1 MIVIKH
7 IFTNIFKLILSLAI
21 AWKVM
26 YIIKK
31 KVRTTK
37 QQPRP
42 LLIEIEASV
51 NVVDNDLVA
60 NIF

>member
-1 MIVIKH
+1 MESDVH
-7 IFTNIFKLILSLAI
+7 HF
-21 AWKVM
+21 
-26 YIIKK
+26 KK

-42 LLIEIEASV
+42 LLIKIEASV